1 MRAWRGWRP
10 GVIIHAQWRSD
21 DGRRS
26 GRDAPRRPTFTS
38 SEGAMT
44 GPRHI
49 EHKGTRVILLDFAG
63 VHDAQEGLRLIAES
77 ARFVQSGAPDGSGF
91 TCSDVTNT
99 RYDRQI
105 VDAFKVM
112 ASGNRPYIKAA
123 AVVSDSSIHRAAISM
138 IALFS
143 RRKIQSFNSRAEA
156 LDWLVAQR

>member
-1 MRAWRGWRP
+1 MGAWRGRPP
-10 GVIIHAQWRSD
+10 GVIIHAPRRSD
-21 DGRRS
+21 DGRRPGS
-26 GRDAPRRPTFTS
+26 RRAPATFTS
-38 SEGAMT
+38 LESAMT
-44 GPRHI
+44 GPRYI
-49 EHKGTRVILLDFAG
+49 EHKGTRIILLDFAN
-63 VHDAQEGLRLIAES
+63 VHDAQEGLRLVAES
-77 ARFVQSGAPDGSGF
+77 ARFVQSGTPDGSGF

-112 ASGNRPYIKAA
+112 ANGNRPYVKAA

-143 RRKIQSFNSRAEA
+143 RRRIQSFNSTAEA